1 MSVPPN
7 RVPGAVDPGLSF
19 RPFVALMACLMA
31 MNALAI
37 DIMIAALPD
46 IAHSLHIPT
55 ENQRQWVIA
64 SYVIGF
70 GLAQLVWGPL
80 ADRFGRKPIVVAST
94 LSFSVLSLVAG
105 LSATF
110 PLLLVARFLQGIA
123 AAASRV
129 LVVSIVRDCYEGRQM
144 ARVMSLSFMC
154 FLAVP
159 ILAPSI
165 GQIILFVMGSWHW
178 IFLLLGIFGGAVGTV
193 AGLKL
198 KETLHPEYRR
208 PASIAG
214 VGAAMARVIGNRTS
228 GGYMLASSFAFGA
241 MMGFINS
248 VGQIF
253 TDIFEAPKLFPLV
266 FACIAGTMGVASF
279 LNSRIVGRFGTR
291 RVSQTAMLGFT
302 TLSLIHLAVSFSGHE
317 TIWTLAFIQAG
328 TMFFFGMMGSN
339 FGSMAMEP
347 MGDIAGT
354 ASSIQGFF
362 QTLIG
367 ALIGLVIGQSFNG
380 TTVPLAAG
388 FTLVGFCIIATVIFT
403 ERGKLFRPHHAPVP
417 A

>member
-7 RVPGAVDPGLSF
+7 RAPGAADPGLSF

-37 DIMIAALPD
+37 DVMLAALPE
-46 IAHSLHIPT
+46 IARSLHIPT

-70 GLAQLVWGPL
+70 GSAQLFWGPL
-80 ADRFGRKPIVVAST
+80 ADRYGRKPVVVAST
-94 LSFSVLSLVAG
+94 LSFAVLSLIAG
-105 LSATF
+105 LSKTF
-110 PLLLVARFLQGIA
+110 ELLLVARFCQGIA

-144 ARVMSLSFMC
+144 ARVMSLAFMC

-165 GQIILFVMGSWHW
+165 GQAILLLTGSWRW
-178 IFLLLGIFGGAVGTV
+178 IFLLLGLFGGLVGLT
-193 AGLKL
+193 AALTL
-198 KETLHPEYRR
+198 RETLHPEYRR
-208 PASIAG
+208 PISIGG
-214 VGAAMARVIGNRTS
+214 VARAMGRVIGNRTAA
-228 GGYMLASSFAFGA
+228 GYTLCSTFAFGS

-253 TDIFEAPKLFPLV
+253 ADIFHAAKLFPLV
-266 FACIAGTMGVASF
+266 FACIAATMGVASF

-291 RVSQTAMLGFT
+291 RVSQSAMLGFT
-302 TLSLIHLAVSFSGHE
+302 GLSLLHLAIAVSGHE
-317 TIWTLAFIQAG
+317 TIWTLALIQAG
-328 TMFFFGMMGSN
+328 TMFFFGMMGAN

-347 MGDIAGT
+347 VGDIAGT

-362 QTLIG
+362 QTLLG
-367 ALIGLVIGQSFNG
+367 ALIGLAIGQSFNG
-380 TTVPLAAG
+380 TTVPLATG
-388 FTLVGFCIIATVIFT
+388 FSVIGFCIIAAVTIT
-403 ERGKLFRPHHAPVP
+403 ERGKLFRPHHAPV
-417 A
+417 AS

>member
-7 RVPGAVDPGLSF
+7 LAPGASDPGLSF
-19 RPFVALMACLMA
+19 RPFVALMASLMA

-37 DIMIAALPD
+37 DIMIAALPE

-55 ENQRQWVIA
+55 ENQRQWVII

-70 GLAQLVWGPL
+70 GAAQLFWGPL

-94 LSFSVLSLVAG
+94 VSFGLLSLVAG
-105 LSATF
+105 MSKTF
-110 PLLLVARFLQGIA
+110 ELLLVARFLQGIA

-165 GQIILFVMGSWHW
+165 GQIILIATGSWRW
-178 IFLLLGIFGGAVGTV
+178 IFLLLGGFGALVGTI

-198 KETLHPEYRR
+198 KETLHADYRR
-208 PASIAG
+208 PVSVAGLASAAG
-214 VGAAMARVIGNRTS
+214 RVLGNRTAA
-228 GGYMLASSFAFGA
+228 GYAFCSALAFGS

-253 TDIFEAPKLFPLV
+253 TDIFHAPKLFPLV
-266 FACIAGTMGVASF
+266 FACIAGTMGVSSF
-279 LNSRIVGRFGTR
+279 VNSQLVGRFGTR
-291 RVSQTAMLGFT
+291 RISQTAMFGFT
-302 TLSLIHLAVSFSGHE
+302 LLSFLHLAVALSGRE
-317 TIWTLAFIQAG
+317 TIWSLAFIQAG

-339 FGSMAMEP
+339 FGSMAMETV
-347 MGDIAGT
+347 GDIAGT

-367 ALIGLVIGQSFNG
+367 ALIGMVIGQSFNG

-388 FTLVGFCIIATVIFT
+388 FSVIGIGIIIAVTIT
-403 ERGKLFRPHHAPVP
+403 ERGKLFRPHHAPV
-417 A
+417 AS